1 MSDSS
6 RRSPFSLQGI
16 VDLGS
21 SVRSTVGRRL
31 AEISA
36 EERRRLRAFVFA
48 LAAVAVAALMRLLL
62 GLEATPFL
70 FFYVAVAVSA
80 WNGGIWPGVVAALAA
95 LLAERV
101 NSNIPAGS
109 SNDWVTGI
117 AFVAESLAIT
127 LVVGRL
133 AASVEQTEDR
143 LWAADSR
150 ISELESHD
158 RDLRRELAD
167 FTTSM
172 AKAET
177 ALRQEADIARE
188 QLETLQSVTDP
199 SLNALAGTELVVAL
213 LDRLR
218 LVLDADGVAVMRVGA
233 FRSRVM
239 TARAGLQPTTG
250 ARKTLAEVRQ
260 HPTGRTLLIH
270 NDADQLEQV
279 SVFAWPEG
287 ATSLIA
293 VPVVRSGQ
301 TRAVLEVVKCQPGRS
316 TEWEIALAQVVAERT
331 AGLMRDDEYA
341 DAGAVA

>member
-1 MSDSS
+1 
-6 RRSPFSLQGI
+6 
-16 VDLGS
+16 
-21 SVRSTVGRRL
+21 
-31 AEISA
+31 
-36 EERRRLRAFVFA
+36 
-48 LAAVAVAALMRLLL
+48 
-62 GLEATPFL
+62 
-70 FFYVAVAVSA
+70 
-80 WNGGIWPGVVAALAA
+80 
-95 LLAERV
+95 
-101 NSNIPAGS
+101 
-109 SNDWVTGI
+109 
-117 AFVAESLAIT
+117 
-127 LVVGRL
+127 
-133 AASVEQTEDR
+133 
-143 LWAADSR
+143 
-150 ISELESHD
+150 
-158 RDLRRELAD
+158 LRRELAD